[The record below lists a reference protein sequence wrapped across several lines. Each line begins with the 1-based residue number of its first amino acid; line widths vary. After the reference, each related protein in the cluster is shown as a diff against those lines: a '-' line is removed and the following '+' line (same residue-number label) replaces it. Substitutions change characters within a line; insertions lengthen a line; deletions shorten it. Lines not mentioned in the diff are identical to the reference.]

1 MWMIF
6 VQCNDFLRRKTGS
19 FSQLSQ
25 PSRNLGL
32 GEMVA
37 KCLGILSH
45 FIWKG
50 IDYNRGDDHIKKID
64 NI

>member
-6 VQCNDFLRRKTGS
+6 VQCNNFLRRKLDHLVN
-19 FSQLSQ
+19 FLNL
-25 PSRNLGL
+25 PRNLGL